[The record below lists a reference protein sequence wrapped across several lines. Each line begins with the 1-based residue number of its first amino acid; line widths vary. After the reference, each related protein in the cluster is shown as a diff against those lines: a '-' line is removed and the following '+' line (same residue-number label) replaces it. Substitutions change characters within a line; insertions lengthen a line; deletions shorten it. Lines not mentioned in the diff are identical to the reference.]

1 MSGGDGPSGAWE
13 GCARA
18 FCGGESCPHPFCE
31 FAALGTGN
39 GRGRRMRA
47 RPAGSAP
54 EISFFLDGF
63 GLGED
68 APRPREDPL
77 SGGRGKTVPPSA
89 LWKLPFRKG
98 GLWLGCFAAPS
109 HEINA
114 PRRAQKK
121 SPVPGGNGGFLLDL
135 CRAQNSSPQRRKPPQ
150 ASRPT
155 KMVMTTR

>member
-1 MSGGDGPSGAWE
+1 MSGGDGPRGAWE

-18 FCGGESCPHPFCE
+18 FCGGESCPHPLCE

-77 SGGRGKTVPPSA
+77 TGGRGKTVPPSA

-114 PRRAQKK
+114 PRRAQKN
-121 SPVPGGNGGFLLDL
+121 PPFRVGTGDFCLICAGLRTAVPRGG
-135 CRAQNSSPQRRKPPQ
+135 SRR
-150 ASRPT
+150 RPADP
-155 KMVMTTR
+155 RRW